1 MSEPSVVISALK
13 QALKARGLR
22 YTDLAQALSLSEA
35 SIKRCFSR
43 NTLTLS
49 RLEKICAVLDL
60 DLFDLVRLSRRAD
73 EEPRQLSLEQERA
86 LAADAQ
92 MLSLF
97 HLIASG
103 WTVAEIRAE
112 FDINERTLSRQ
123 LVRLDRLRLIEL
135 GVGNRVR
142 LRVPARFS
150 WRSNGPVKRL
160 HSRAATSEF
169 LTGDFAGRD
178 ELSRLEVKELSDSSL
193 AQVRRKL
200 ERLASEFNQ
209 LAEFDAALP
218 ATKRRSVGM
227 VLAIK
232 PWVFSLLGAL
242 RRKSGQRTV

>member
-1 MSEPSVVISALK
+1 MSELSAVVSALK

-22 YTDLAQALSLSEA
+22 YADLAQALGLSEA

-60 DLFDLVRLSRRAD
+60 DLFDLMRLSRRAD
-73 EEPRQLSLEQERA
+73 EEPRQLTLEQERA

-103 WTVAEIRAE
+103 WTFTEIRAE

-123 LVRLDRLRLIEL
+123 LARLDRLRLIEL
-135 GVGNRVR
+135 GAGNRVR
-142 LRVPARFS
+142 LRVPARFT
-150 WRSNGPVKRL
+150 WRNNGPVKRL
-160 HSRAATSEF
+160 HSRAATGEF

-178 ELSRLEVKELSDSSL
+178 ELCRLEVKELSETSL

-218 ATKRRSVGM
+218 AAKRRSVGM

-242 RRKSGQRTV
+242 RRKNVPRGA